1 METFPL
7 TPAMAGV
14 LRGLHRAKRPALHS
28 LSPAQARMAY
38 AAGSDVLELDK
49 PALPWVEALRIPA
62 RDGTALPAVLFAP
75 RQATETAHLPVL
87 LYLHGGGFTVGSVQT
102 HEVLCRRLAQQAGC
116 AVVSLDYR
124 LAPEFKFPTALHDAW
139 DALQWLSVHG
149 PALGLDTARLAVG
162 GDSAGGTLAA
172 VCAALA
178 RDAGLDLALQLLIY
192 PGTSAHQDSPSQ
204 QRYAQGLVLE
214 RAAIDWFFG
223 HYLNTPADREDW
235 RFAPLLL
242 PDAQGLAPAH
252 VCLAELDPMVD
263 EGVDYADLLRMA
275 GVPVSLEIYKGVTH
289 EFIKMGR
296 AIPEARQAQH
306 DIAQALR
313 QAFAIDFVIEQ

>member
-102 HEVLCRRLAQQAGC
+102 HEVLCRRLAQQADC

-139 DALQWLSVHG
+139 DA
-149 PALGLDTARLAVG
+149 
-162 GDSAGGTLAA
+162 
-172 VCAALA
+172 
-178 RDAGLDLALQLLIY
+178 
-192 PGTSAHQDSPSQ
+192 
-204 QRYAQGLVLE
+204 
-214 RAAIDWFFG
+214 
-223 HYLNTPADREDW
+223 
-235 RFAPLLL
+235 
-242 PDAQGLAPAH
+242 
-252 VCLAELDPMVD
+252 
-263 EGVDYADLLRMA
+263 
-275 GVPVSLEIYKGVTH
+275 
-289 EFIKMGR
+289 
-296 AIPEARQAQH
+296 
-306 DIAQALR
+306 
-313 QAFAIDFVIEQ
+313 

>member
-75 RQATETAHLPVL
+75 CQATETAHLPVL
-87 LYLHGGGFTVGSVQT
+87 LYLPGGGFTVGSVQT
-102 HEVLCRRLAQQAGC
+102 HEVLCRRLAKQADC

-139 DALQWLSVHG
+139 DALQWLSVHR

-192 PGTSAHQDSPSQ
+192 PGTSAHHDSPSQ
-204 QRYAQGLVLE
+204 QR
-214 RAAIDWFFG
+214 
-223 HYLNTPADREDW
+223 
-235 RFAPLLL
+235 
-242 PDAQGLAPAH
+242 
-252 VCLAELDPMVD
+252 
-263 EGVDYADLLRMA
+263 
-275 GVPVSLEIYKGVTH
+275 
-289 EFIKMGR
+289 
-296 AIPEARQAQH
+296 
-306 DIAQALR
+306 
-313 QAFAIDFVIEQ
+313 